1 MNEISQNLFSSH
13 HATNPLCA
21 PSTAVDSHL
30 VAFNTRH
37 IQPEG
42 TNYSSVSSMLQC
54 LQRTVLEKHSYFAWQ
69 EKPSKTKEGAL
80 CDERRVH
87 PKSNKSEQFGKLD
100 MLWWKIVKT
109 QVYFLSGS
117 PHRIVLLCGPEAW
130 LPFKANASEITRTRS
145 RLSRWEPAAE
155 RAGRGTLL
163 ALSPF
168 RACWQVS
175 ALQHRHRFLMQQCS
189 KKGSQM
195 LLQWKYPREMK
206 TVWVSTDRT
215 ERARGPARPCGC
227 APTGTRQSGV
237 VPTLHIATLR
247 IMRF

>member
-13 HATNPLCA
+13 HATNPVCA

-37 IQPEG
+37 TQPKG

-130 LPFKANASEITRTRS
+130 LPFQTNASEITRTRC

-155 RAGRGTLL
+155 RGGRGSPPRPLPGPCLL
-163 ALSPF
+163 ASLSSPAQAPF
-168 RACWQVS
+168 SHAELQQKGIPS
-175 ALQHRHRFLMQQCS
+175 ATLIKIPPRDENRVGVYRQDGAGSRSSAALRLCPHRHRV
-189 KKGSQM
+189 
-195 LLQWKYPREMK
+195 RA
-206 TVWVSTDRT
+206 VSSPPST
-215 ERARGPARPCGC
+215 
-227 APTGTRQSGV
+227 
-237 VPTLHIATLR
+237 
-247 IMRF
+247 